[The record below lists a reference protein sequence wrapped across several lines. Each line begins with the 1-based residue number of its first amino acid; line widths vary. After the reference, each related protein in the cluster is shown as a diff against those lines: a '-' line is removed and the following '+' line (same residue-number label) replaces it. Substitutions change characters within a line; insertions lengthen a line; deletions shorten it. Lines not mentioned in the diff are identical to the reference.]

1 MMFPTCP
8 YIRLFARPFV
18 RYQTRETISPWG
30 QQLFLSNIMMKKISL
45 NVFPLADNYNII
57 IVIVVFSKGN
67 THNDN

>member
-1 MMFPTCP
+1 MFPTCP

-18 RYQTRETISPWG
+18 RYQTHETISPWG